1 MTSPIYWLDDNPA
14 LFPSPDSALIEPNG
28 LLAAGGDLS
37 TQRLLNAYSLGIF
50 PWYNEGEP
58 ILWWSPTPRCVI
70 SPQDFRPSRSLKKLI
85 ARNEFTV
92 TLNQEFESV
101 ISNCA
106 DLRTEGTWI
115 NEDMIEAYC
124 RLNFQGFAH
133 SIECRLNGVLVGG
146 LYGIAIGGVFFGESM
161 YSTVSNAS
169 KIAFAY
175 LCAKLSL
182 WGYELIDCQ
191 VHSPH
196 LESLG
201 AVEINRV
208 EFTQAL
214 SSGLKAPTSAEWHHD

>member
-14 LFPSPDSALIEPNG
+14 LFPHPDSALIEPNG

-37 TQRLLNAYSLGIF
+37 TQRILNAYSLGIF

-70 SPQDFRPSRSLKKLI
+70 SPQGFRPSRSLKKLI

-124 RLNFQGFAH
+124 RLNLEGFAH

-169 KIAFAY
+169 KVAFAY
-175 LCAKLSL
+175 LCEKLSL
-182 WGYELIDCQ
+182 WGYELVDCQ

-201 AVEINRV
+201 AIEINRV

-214 SSGLKAPTSAEWHHD
+214 SRGLKAPTSAEWHHD